1 MPSDIKYM
9 TIEDVSEML
18 QVTRTTI
25 YNLKKRGLPFI
36 KIGKTLR
43 FDREDVV
50 DWIETHKT
58 IADQKE

>member
-25 YNLKKRGLPFI
+25 YNLQKRGLPFI

-50 DWIETHKT
+50 CWIETHKT
-58 IADQKE
+58 VADQKE